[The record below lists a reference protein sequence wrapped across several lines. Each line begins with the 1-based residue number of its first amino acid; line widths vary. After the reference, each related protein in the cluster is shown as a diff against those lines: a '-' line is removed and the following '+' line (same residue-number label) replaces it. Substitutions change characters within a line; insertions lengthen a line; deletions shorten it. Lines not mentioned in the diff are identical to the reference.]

1 MQLVEQHHVYNN
13 HPHYREIDELCLKSK
28 NLYNSCLYVIR
39 QAYLKDKTNLL
50 YELHNLMKDT
60 EQYKALPAKV
70 SSTVLLMVQK
80 NFKSFF
86 KSLAE
91 YYKTPG
97 KFKSK
102 PRLPGYLDTT
112 SGRFITAYT
121 NQAISKKIFKKT
133 NHILLS
139 KTNIEF
145 RTRITDFNQINC
157 IRLVPKLGFY
167 VIEVVYTIEDV
178 IKLDDNNRYLSID
191 LGVNNLATCTS
202 NVKEVSPFIYNGKP
216 LKSMNQYYNKRLAYY
231 NTILDI
237 RNKVGTSKKVR
248 KLHSKRTNKV
258 NDYLHKVSK
267 ELVTSCKSNGI
278 NTVIIGKNDNWKQ
291 DTNMSKVSNQKFVNI
306 PYSRFIEMITYKCER
321 EGINVVLQEES
332 YTSKASFLNLDEIP
346 TYKKGES
353 KNHVFSGYRECRG
366 IYKIKDKKTRIN
378 ADVNGSYNILRK
390 AVPNAFA
397 DGIEGL
403 GVVPVVITI
412 KH

>member
-1 MQLVEQHHVYNN
+1 MQLVEQHHIYNN
-13 HPHYREIDELCLKSK
+13 HPYYREIDELCLKTK
-28 NLYNSCLYVIR
+28 DLYNCCLYVIR
-39 QAYLKDKTNLL
+39 QAYIKDKTNLL

-86 KSLAE
+86 KGLAE

-97 KFKSK
+97 KFKGK
-102 PRLPGYLDTT
+102 PRLPKYLHKVD
-112 SGRFITAYT
+112 GRFVAAYT
-121 NQAISKKIFKKT
+121 NQAISKKVFTKYNK
-133 NHILLS
+133 ILLS

-167 VIEVVYTIEDV
+167 VIEVAYTVDDA
-178 IKLDDNNRYLSID
+178 IKFSNNDRYLSVD
-191 LGVNNLATCTS
+191 LGVNNLATCTT
-202 NVKEVSPFIYNGKP
+202 NIKEVGPVIYNGRP
-216 LKSMNQYYNKRLAYY
+216 LKSINQYYNKRLAYY
-231 NTILDI
+231 NSILNK
-237 RNKVGTSKKVR
+237 RNKVGTSKRVK

-267 ELVTSCKSNGI
+267 ELVSSCKINNI

-291 DTNMSKVSNQKFVNI
+291 DTNMGAKNNQKFVNI
-306 PYSRFIEMITYKCER
+306 PHSRFIEMINYKCER
-321 EGINVVLQEES
+321 EGISVVLQEES

-346 TYKKGES
+346 TYKKS
-353 KNHVFSGYRECRG
+353 NSNNHVFSGYRECRG
-366 IYKIKDKKTRIN
+366 MYKIKDENVKIN

-390 AVPNAFA
+390 AVPNAFV

-412 KH
+412 K